1 MRRGTPEQRRILAT
15 VLFTDIVGST
25 ETATRLGDRRWHQ
38 LLAVHHKIIRAGL
51 KRFHGREIDTAG
63 DGFFA
68 TFDQPSDAIECALTV
83 GRQLHANG
91 IEIRAGVH
99 MGEVNVTGR
108 NVGGIAVHVG
118 ARVMSKAGAGEVLV
132 SNTVRDLL
140 TGSDLRFDDRGF
152 QDLKGVEAS
161 MHLYA
166 VAPPGTHVEESLPAL
181 AHPPEERRRRAP
193 VAWAAVGIAALAAA
207 VIAVVALTSGGGASA
222 YTPAPN
228 TVARLDAGSGELLG
242 GVLVGTTPKSIV
254 AGDDGRVWVAN
265 FDDQTIQSIDP
276 SNGQAAP
283 AQGVAGNP
291 TGLAVGGDSVWVT
304 TGFAS
309 GGLVQVDPAVANSKE
324 TITLDYHGDAVDPAG
339 VAFGEDS
346 VWVTD
351 NNKGLV
357 LRVDPTTKDAASI
370 KLAAG
375 TDPTGIAVGQ
385 GGVWVTL
392 PTHDQVV
399 RIDPSTNEVAATIDL
414 AATPGQIAVGEGAVW
429 VSATDSDEVIRIDP
443 STSTKSATIA
453 EVGDAPEGIAVGSG
467 RVWVA
472 NSGDGTVAWIDV
484 QTSRVA
490 GHVSLGATPW
500 AVAATSDDVWVTI
513 RG

>member
-1 MRRGTPEQRRILAT
+1 MRRGSPEQRRILAT

-25 ETATRLGDRRWHQ
+25 ETAARLGDRRWHHV
-38 LLAVHHKIIRAGL
+38 LAVHHRIVRAGL

-68 TFDQPSDAIECALTV
+68 TFDQPSEAIECALTV
-83 GRQLHANG
+83 GRELHAAG
-91 IEIRAGVH
+91 IDIRAGVH
-99 MGEVNVTGR
+99 MGEVDVTGK

-132 SNTVRDLL
+132 SSTVRDLL
-140 TGSDLRFDDRGF
+140 TGSDLRFGDRGF

-166 VAPPGTHVEESLPAL
+166 VEPPSMTEDEPLPAL
-181 AHPPEERRRRAP
+181 AHPPEERKRRSP
-193 VAWAAVGIAALAAA
+193 VAWIAITAAALVAI
-207 VIAVVALTSGGGASA
+207 VVAVVALTGGGGTTYS
-222 YTPAPN
+222 PAPN
-228 TVARLDAGSGELLG
+228 TVARLDATSGEVLG
-242 GVLVGTTPKSIV
+242 GVAIGTTPTSIV

-265 FDDQTIQSIDP
+265 FDDQTVQSIDP
-276 SNGQAAP
+276 SNGQAGP
-283 AQGVAGNP
+283 AQGVVGNP
-291 TGLAVGGDSVWVT
+291 TGLAVGGGSVWVT
-304 TGFAS
+304 TGFS
-309 GGLVQVDPAVANSKE
+309 SNSLVRIDPTVSNSKE
-324 TITLDYHGDAVDPAG
+324 TIPLDYHGAAVDPAG
-339 VAFGEDS
+339 VAYGEDS

-351 NNKGLV
+351 SNTGLV
-357 LRVDPTTKDAASI
+357 LRIDPATNDATSI
-370 KLAAG
+370 KLATG
-375 TDPTGIAVGQ
+375 TDPSAIAVGE

-414 AATPGQIAVGEGAVW
+414 AATPGPIAVGQGAVW
-429 VSATDSDEVIRIDP
+429 VSATDTDEVIRIDP

-453 EVGDAPEGIAVGSG
+453 DVGDAPEGIAVGSG

-490 GHVSLGATPW
+490 GHVNLGATPW
-500 AVAATSDDVWVTI
+500 AVAAPSDNVWVTI